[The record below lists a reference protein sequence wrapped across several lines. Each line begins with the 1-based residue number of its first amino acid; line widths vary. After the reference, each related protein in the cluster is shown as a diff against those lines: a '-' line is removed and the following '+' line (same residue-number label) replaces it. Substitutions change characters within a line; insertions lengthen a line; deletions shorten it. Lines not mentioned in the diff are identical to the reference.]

1 MNTTSNSAD
10 NKTTTSWAYDAG
22 FFIETGSIVLSKV
35 ESTLGCHDLQQP
47 YFHKCAVLV
56 LEHDEDFTKGIILNR
71 PTNLV
76 LKDEDIEYQDDD
88 AILGM
93 ESNETIENNNTWSM
107 MFGGD
112 IAGLYDDEPTILCL
126 HSITTKLAR
135 QVSDAVLKNVMV
147 TSHAGALTLVN
158 AGEAKSSDFFVFYGF
173 SGWESGQLLKEL
185 KRGSWGMVATDS
197 ETIWEQLE
205 WQKEHN
211 CSRSAGLEM
220 WQNLT
225 DKIGKKSEE
234 EPAEDSFSDLMLKEW
249 TTEMLCV
256 EDYCD
261 DNMIFRALE
270 AAQGQ
275 QIGEG
280 SLVRGSSLDY
290 SPFLLEEQLFHKSTM
305 LVFQEDEE
313 MSVGLLLNH
322 PSKDMHILKTPK
334 GRKTEFN
341 IRYGGPSDPDDDDP
355 FIWLHSSKAL
365 READIGLSLG
375 DKEGIWTCTGD
386 EVGLAIDKGLAVP
399 AEFMPVQGFSV
410 WEKEA
415 GAGGI
420 AGQVLAGNFEAVSQT
435 DDKVWRLLLSQQPLS
450 ESTLDENLKLSS
462 QAWAMAGKDSERKAE
477 MYNGTAIGGM
487 QRRVF
492 GSNMKVSDLADDA
505 LRNWITI
512 FLLGDGEY
520 SVY

>member
-173 SGWESGQLLKEL
+173 Q
-185 KRGSWGMVATDS
+185 
-197 ETIWEQLE
+197 
-205 WQKEHN
+205 
-211 CSRSAGLEM
+211 
-220 WQNLT
+220 
-225 DKIGKKSEE
+225 
-234 EPAEDSFSDLMLKEW
+234 
-249 TTEMLCV
+249 
-256 EDYCD
+256 
-261 DNMIFRALE
+261 
-270 AAQGQ
+270 
-275 QIGEG
+275 
-280 SLVRGSSLDY
+280 
-290 SPFLLEEQLFHKSTM
+290 
-305 LVFQEDEE
+305 
-313 MSVGLLLNH
+313 
-322 PSKDMHILKTPK
+322 
-334 GRKTEFN
+334 
-341 IRYGGPSDPDDDDP
+341 
-355 FIWLHSSKAL
+355 
-365 READIGLSLG
+365 
-375 DKEGIWTCTGD
+375 
-386 EVGLAIDKGLAVP
+386 
-399 AEFMPVQGFSV
+399 VQF
-410 WEKEA
+410 WC
-415 GAGGI
+415 
-420 AGQVLAGNFEAVSQT
+420 VLAHFIPQ
-435 DDKVWRLLLSQQPLS
+435 
-450 ESTLDENLKLSS
+450 
-462 QAWAMAGKDSERKAE
+462 
-477 MYNGTAIGGM
+477 
-487 QRRVF
+487 
-492 GSNMKVSDLADDA
+492 
-505 LRNWITI
+505 
-512 FLLGDGEY
+512 
-520 SVY
+520 